1 MTSQMKSKSA
11 IKFNLSTFTDN
22 FSVGQVVWALAP
34 LEFPLHDLCRTG
46 HRPSFLLGF
55 ALLEF

>member
-1 MTSQMKSKSA
+1 MTSNE
-11 IKFNLSTFTDN
+11 IKMPSNSISQLSLTIFLL
-22 FSVGQVVWALAP
+22 VKLVWALAP